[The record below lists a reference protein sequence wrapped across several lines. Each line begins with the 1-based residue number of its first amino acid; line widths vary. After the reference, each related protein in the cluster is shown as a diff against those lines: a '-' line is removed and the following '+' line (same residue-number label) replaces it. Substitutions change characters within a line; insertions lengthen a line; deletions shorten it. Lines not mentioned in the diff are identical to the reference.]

1 MTRRLATVRN
11 QSQLARCRQILACAF
26 VTGLSIPAA
35 WFGFLRLSVMW
46 PINTPSW
53 RFIASWTLISLV
65 SYLAVGLLLIAIPK
79 ARTLPLN
86 WLLLSVCGAF
96 VLAIVYTFRRLPISQ
111 LSFSELLLIHFR
123 DALGTTFWL
132 CLFTLPISALVYYST
147 SSFSTRRASNKRLQR
162 TRLSVTLVE

>member
-1 MTRRLATVRN
+1 MTHRLATVRN
-11 QSQLARCRQILACAF
+11 HSQLARCLQILACAF

-53 RFIASWTLISLV
+53 RIITTRTLICLV
-65 SYLAVGLLLIAIPK
+65 SYLAAALLLIAIPK
-79 ARTLPLN
+79 ARTFPFN

-96 VLAIVYTFRRLPISQ
+96 AVAIVYTFRPLPISQ

-132 CLFTLPISALVYYST
+132 SLFTLPISALVYYST
-147 SSFSTRRASNKRLQR
+147 SSFSTRRASNKALQLTVR
-162 TRLSVTLVE
+162 